1 MKNEHITIILRP
13 CDHCRHMLRSCH
25 VVITQPDA
33 IVVHQSTINIADV
46 ASGTHEVGKILIA
59 TGKRQRNP
67 WKTANNHLPRSG
79 SVWFNRISS
88 FCDVVRPPYGG
99 KQRDPLPGVSLRSP
113 LAIELLPTPWVPVG
127 MHVGGVH
134 MVNRYLEESSD
145 GSVVTPCV
153 DRATGT

>member
-67 WKTANNHLPRSG
+67 W
-79 SVWFNRISS
+79 
-88 FCDVVRPPYGG
+88 
-99 KQRDPLPGVSLRSP
+99 
-113 LAIELLPTPWVPVG
+113 VPVG